1 MTDTAPAHRLEL
13 DDLGDKLESFY
24 VLRKTNSE
32 EASAV
37 LDQLGANSTVDRDI
51 VLELASKRPLGHPD
65 RFWEAH
71 TMAVRALE
79 VLDRNGTRS
88 MPAPKWL
95 GPLGAVP
102 KYLVGIVVG
111 FVVKSHLRSVID
123 NLRRLYTRRES
134 ACMLDDPTRP
144 MLTRAR
150 IHTERL
156 TEGFKKNPLGV
167 PGFVLGGAFLSAI
180 LSSLQDAFGFLGDSS
195 IGPIIATV
203 VLLLVFM
210 MAVWVFVKGAAVA
223 HRRIKLTTTRPL
235 AALYETIG
243 RCGNPP
249 KDQARM
255 FALGSI
261 ALTAV
266 ALFVLPVIVA
276 LWLF

>member
-123 NLRRLYTRRES
+123 NLRRSGSTDL
-134 ACMLDDPTRP
+134 
-144 MLTRAR
+144 LT
-150 IHTERL
+150 T
-156 TEGFKKNPLGV
+156 
-167 PGFVLGGAFLSAI
+167 S
-180 LSSLQDAFGFLGDSS
+180 DDSS
-195 IGPIIATV
+195 SVNADIVSGDFRPINRKEI
-203 VLLLVFM
+203 
-210 MAVWVFVKGAAVA
+210 
-223 HRRIKLTTTRPL
+223 
-235 AALYETIG
+235 EIG
-243 RCGNPP
+243 R
-249 KDQARM
+249 
-255 FALGSI
+255 
-261 ALTAV
+261 
-266 ALFVLPVIVA
+266 
-276 LWLF
+276 